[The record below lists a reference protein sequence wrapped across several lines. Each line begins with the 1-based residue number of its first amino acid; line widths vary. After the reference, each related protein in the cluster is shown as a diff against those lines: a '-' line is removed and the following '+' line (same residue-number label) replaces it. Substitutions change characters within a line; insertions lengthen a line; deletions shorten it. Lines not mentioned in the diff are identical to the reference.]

1 MGMDTEPVVVL
12 LVTVVVT
19 ALAEPAT
26 VPPPQG
32 V

>member
-1 MGMDTEPVVVL
+1 MGMDTELAVVL
-12 LVTVVVT
+12 LVTVVDT

>member
-1 MGMDTEPVVVL
+1 MDTELAVVL